1 MSIKN
6 RVGISL
12 GVLSILF
19 STFCLIVMPVFTGA
33 ILAALLAGVVFGAV
47 AACLG
52 APRTASVTL
61 VFALVPACGFLAMES
76 ARIGYAAFIPLAGA
90 IALAA
95 WAIGAARSKRPHRDQ
110 RAGS

>member
-1 MSIKN
+1 MSKVH
-6 RVGISL
+6 RDRPVSE
-12 GVLSILF
+12 LF
-19 STFCLIVMPVFTGA
+19 C
-33 ILAALLAGVVFGAV
+33 ALHGPGKD
-47 AACLG
+47 
-52 APRTASVTL
+52 
-61 VFALVPACGFLAMES
+61 AMES